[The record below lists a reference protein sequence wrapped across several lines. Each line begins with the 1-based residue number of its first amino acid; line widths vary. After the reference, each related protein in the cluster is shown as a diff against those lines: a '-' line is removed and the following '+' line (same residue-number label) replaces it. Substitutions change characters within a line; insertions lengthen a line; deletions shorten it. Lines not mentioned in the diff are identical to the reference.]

1 MFITTT
7 LGGLV
12 VAISVGMA
20 IGSVAGALVRP
31 HLDRARGRFLD
42 AAHRV
47 MRRNKH
53 DVDNTYRNPSAGP

>member
-1 MFITTT
+1 MFITTA

-20 IGSVAGALVRP
+20 VGSVAGALVRP
-31 HLDRARGRFLD
+31 RLGRAHARFLD

-47 MRRNKH
+47 MRRQRH
-53 DVDNTYRNPSAGP
+53 DSGVLHRNPSAGP